1 MNSNVSKR
9 RTARFLW
16 TVLFAVALALIPPV
30 LYQSSLYGV
39 FFPEDAAKEIATQFT
54 DATRWIHAGAVA
66 MVWLLNLIFFL
77 VNEKKGDFGDKLAAR
92 TGLQNFLNI
101 LLILLS
107 VAAVIGYRFA
117 IDPTVWIG
125 VYLPSSTT
133 SKLRFW
139 TPYIVVGASTF
150 LLWLF
155 CTRAAPATNCAVRA
169 PIARWFDNRMKH
181 AERSR

>member
-1 MNSNVSKR
+1 MNSNVSRR

-16 TVLFAVALALIPPV
+16 TFLFAVALALIPPV

-39 FFPEDAAKEIATQFT
+39 FFPEDAAKEIASKFT

-66 MVWLLNLIFFL
+66 AVWLLNLIFFR
-77 VNEKKGDFGDKLAAR
+77 VNEKKSDSGDMLAAR
-92 TGLQNFLNI
+92 TRWQNFLNF
-101 LLILLS
+101 LLVILS
-107 VAAVIGYRFA
+107 VAAVIGYRFT
-117 IDPTVWIG
+117 IDPTNWLG
-125 VYLPSSTT
+125 VYLPTSTV

-139 TPYIVVGASTF
+139 TPYLAVGASTF

-155 CTRAAPATNCAVRA
+155 CTRAAPATNCAVKD
-169 PIARWFDNRMKH
+169 PIARWFDNRMKL

>member
-1 MNSNVSKR
+1 MNSNLSKR

-16 TVLFAVALALIPPV
+16 TFLFAVALALIPPV

-39 FFPEDAAKEIATQFT
+39 FFPEDAAKEIATLFT
-54 DATRWIHAGAVA
+54 DATRWIHIGAVA
-66 MVWLLNLIFFL
+66 AVWLLNLIFFQ
-77 VNEKKGDFGDKLAAR
+77 VNESRGDFGEKLAAR
-92 TGLQNFLNI
+92 TRRQNFLNCLFVI
-101 LLILLS
+101 LS

-117 IDPTVWIG
+117 IDPTTWIG
-125 VYLPSSTT
+125 VYLPTSTM
-133 SKLRFW
+133 SKFRFW
-139 TPYIVVGASTF
+139 TPYIAVGVSTF

-169 PIARWFDNRMKH
+169 PIARWFDNRMKL